1 MESDNRVARSNLD
14 QFTCSLR
21 YLRLDNVD
29 GILPD
34 RNILD
39 LKRFKVPTPHSFANK
54 VDFSDQI
61 GDLIS
66 HHATTTH
73 IRVNEQGM
81 RRGTKQRFK
90 GFFQIDQT
98 PIAKD
103 AELEESSIDSPEERI
118 SISICYIVGE
128 WCYF

>member
-1 MESDNRVARSNLD
+1 MECDDRVAWSKLG
-14 QFTCSLR
+14 QITSGLR
-21 YLRLDNVD
+21 HLCLDNVQD
-29 GILPD
+29 VLTNRYILEM
-34 RNILD
+34 
-39 LKRFKVPTPHSFANK
+39 KRLKVPTHSFVHK

-61 GDLIS
+61 GDLIP